1 MAGSGY
7 DERARLSIELALASP
22 DQAESGRR
30 LLDAAASAAGLSGA
44 EIDLARCGASFDYR
58 ISKAIDLALANED
71 DDNTLLRMA
80 AARAGIDEAA
90 LLRIKAFARDTK
102 AVAR

>member
-1 MAGSGY
+1 MAGFRF

-30 LLDAAASAAGLSGA
+30 RLNAAASAAGLSGA
-44 EIDLARCGASFDYR
+44 EIDLARRGASFDYQ
-58 ISKAIDLALANED
+58 ISKAIDLALANEGD
-71 DDNTLLRMA
+71 DSKLLRMA
-80 AARAGIDEAA
+80 AVRAGIDEAA
-90 LLRIKAFARDTK
+90 LRRIEAFARDTK